1 MSPSIGV
8 NLRVTGHSHQ
18 GGRKYM
24 EDIFSV
30 AYQSTADEKDLEYAF
45 FGIFDGH
52 GGREAAQYAKDH
64 LMDLIV
70 KQKNFW
76 SDRDEDV
83 LRAITDGFVA
93 THNAMWSVVETW
105 PKTSSGL
112 PSTSGTTA
120 SVAFIRRGRIYIGH
134 VGDSGIVLGCSDDR
148 EEEWKAM
155 PLTND
160 HKPECEKESRRIH
173 DAGGK
178 VVNKMG
184 VPRVVWNRPK
194 PGHKGPI
201 RRSTPFDEVPFLAV
215 ARALGDLWSHNQEQ
229 DSFVVSPVPDVHVL
243 AADASKHRCL
253 VLGTDGLWNVMTPQQ
268 AVQIVQQTERFNESC
283 YEESQESWIN
293 PSHCLVERA
302 LQQWANLRMRA
313 DNTSV
318 VTLMLDPPGP
328 PRFQVRQQKGRLAT
342 TSPAHRRDRNT
353 LMEDP
358 EESAEDLDVLQDS
371 PLDSPPLTP
380 EAAPPNQE
388 SAVLTNTTVPLLN
401 SKEPLPSKTVRG
413 AVLPEDGKAKKRH
426 LHPAD
431 SVPAK
436 RRLGLGENRGR
447 PEKGTKSL
455 PLVQRELRSSS
466 VPLRKRLRPSI
477 AVK

>member
-1 MSPSIGV
+1 MSASIGV

-52 GGREAAQYAKDH
+52 GGRDAAQFAKDN
-64 LMDLIV
+64 LMDFIV
-70 KQKNFW
+70 KQKSFW

-83 LRAITDGFVA
+83 LRAISEGFVA
-93 THNAMWSVVETW
+93 THNAMWKV
-105 PKTSSGL
+105 
-112 PSTSGTTA
+112 
-120 SVAFIRRGRIYIGH
+120 
-134 VGDSGIVLGCSDDR
+134 IVDG
-148 EEEWKAM
+148 EWKAM

-194 PGHKGPI
+194 PGHQGPV

-215 ARALGDLWSHNQEQ
+215 ARALGDLWSHNKEH
-229 DSFVVSPVPDVHVL
+229 DSFVVSPVPDVHVFK
-243 AADASKHRCL
+243 ADASKHRCL
-253 VLGTDGLWNVMTPQQ
+253 ILGTDGLWNVMTPQQ
-268 AVQIVQQTERFNESC
+268 AVQIVQETERYNASRAMETN
-283 YEESQESWIN
+283 ESWIN
-293 PSHCLVERA
+293 PSHYLVARG
-302 LQQWANLRMRA
+302 LRQWGNLKMRA

-318 VTLMLDPPGP
+318 VTLLLDPPGP
-328 PRFQVRQQKGRLAT
+328 PKYQVRHQG
-342 TSPAHRRDRNT
+342 SPSTANNRDHSFWDT
-353 LMEDP
+353 DP
-358 EESAEDLDVLQDS
+358 EDVATEVGSFLHDDTSGPPTSLQHVPCLD
-371 PLDSPPLTP
+371 
-380 EAAPPNQE
+380 AAPDCVPT
-388 SAVLTNTTVPLLN
+388 AVEAPVP
-401 SKEPLPSKTVRG
+401 SPKEPLPSKTVRG
-413 AVLPEDGKAKKRH
+413 AVLSDETKARKRPLPSQSSIHVKKRQ
-426 LHPAD
+426 
-431 SVPAK
+431 
-436 RRLGLGENRGR
+436 GLAENRGSV
-447 PEKGTKSL
+447 EKEKHRS
-455 PLVQRELRSSS
+455 PPSVKRELRSNN

>member
-1 MSPSIGV
+1 MSASIGV

-52 GGREAAQYAKDH
+52 GGRDAAQFAKDN
-64 LMDLIV
+64 LMDFIV
-70 KQKNFW
+70 KQKSFW

-83 LRAITDGFVA
+83 LRAISEGFVA
-93 THNAMWSVVETW
+93 THNAMWKVIDKW

-120 SVAFIRRGRIYIGH
+120 SVAFIRRGKVYIGH
-134 VGDSGIVLGCSDDR
+134 VGDSGIVLGCSDELDG
-148 EEEWKAM
+148 EWKAM

-194 PGHKGPI
+194 PGHQGPV

-215 ARALGDLWSHNQEQ
+215 ARALGDLWSHNKEH
-229 DSFVVSPVPDVHVL
+229 DSFVVSPVPDVHVFK
-243 AADASKHRCL
+243 ADASKHRCL
-253 VLGTDGLWNVMTPQQ
+253 ILGTDGLWNVMTPQQ
-268 AVQIVQQTERFNESC
+268 AVQIVQETERYNASRLMETN
-283 YEESQESWIN
+283 ESWIN
-293 PSHCLVERA
+293 PSHYLVARG
-302 LQQWANLRMRA
+302 LRQWGNLKMRA

-318 VTLMLDPPGP
+318 VTLLLDPPGP
-328 PRFQVRQQKGRLAT
+328 PKYQVRHQG
-342 TSPAHRRDRNT
+342 SPSTANNQDQSFWDT
-353 LMEDP
+353 DP
-358 EESAEDLDVLQDS
+358 EDVATEVGNFLHDDPSQPPTSLQHVPCLD
-371 PLDSPPLTP
+371 
-380 EAAPPNQE
+380 AAPDCVPT
-388 SAVLTNTTVPLLN
+388 AVEAPVP
-401 SKEPLPSKTVRG
+401 SPKEPLPSKTVRG
-413 AVLPEDGKAKKRH
+413 AVLSDETKARKRPLPSQSSVHVKKRQ
-426 LHPAD
+426 
-431 SVPAK
+431 
-436 RRLGLGENRGR
+436 GLAENRGSV
-447 PEKGTKSL
+447 EKEKHRTPPSVK
-455 PLVQRELRSSS
+455 RELRSNN